1 MSNKTRYCMHRYKKD
16 NRTCPNVPVKGSIL
30 CRKHRYTMKKNP
42 HQYNILKDNG
52 KINKSIPYS
61 EKDVVDDDA
70 SSILTIQED
79 EEDIQSTVTEAG
91 TPKRVRDDD
100 HDLHHNDDYVD
111 ISRNFIFKCIDEY
124 FEEHQK
130 RQDYLK
136 SFKKGDDKKG
146 GMDMNM
152 LLSIGGMSLL
162 PMLGKF
168 IQNNMPN
175 TNINNNGTDKQ
186 EGFINMERPERKQP
200 EQDEGFIADSN
211 NQTKFHKV

>member
-1 MSNKTRYCMHRYKKD
+1 MSKSKYCMHKYKQD
-16 NRTCPNVPVKGSIL
+16 NRSCPNVPVKGSIL

-42 HQYNILKDNG
+42 HQYNILKNNG
-52 KINKSIPYS
+52 KINKSIPFS
-61 EKDVVDDDA
+61 EKTVVDDDA

-79 EEDIQSTVTEAG
+79 EEDIQSTVTQAG

-175 TNINNNGTDKQ
+175 TNINNGSNIKED
-186 EGFINMERPERKQP
+186 FIRDERPERQQPKQ
-200 EQDEGFIADSN
+200 DHNFINADN
-211 NQTKFHKV
+211 NKTTEWTKV